1 MRRNPY
7 ARAALALLC
16 LAAPALAQ
24 DAKPKKKDK
33 PEKPYESSALF
44 AADSVV
50 RVTLTAD
57 WRALGGDRDT
67 LHPKLRPG
75 TLAYVDSAGR
85 PVRIPVSLATRGH
98 FRNSRSNCA
107 FPPLRVVFDSGGTK
121 HTLFAGQKAL
131 KLGTHCI
138 DSNLYEQY
146 VLREYLAARS
156 HTLVTPLSIR
166 PRLAR
171 VRYVDARDS
180 TRVVE
185 RYGIFFESERELG
198 DRLGGKVITARG
210 GRYGDV
216 ADSSA
221 ALLGLWEYFIGNTD
235 FSMGALHNVRLVSTD
250 RGVMAVP
257 YDFDFSG
264 LVDTRYAAPSVQ
276 LPIRNV
282 RQRLYRGPCLSEAQV
297 TDAVA
302 RLAARRGA
310 IRALYDSLTALD
322 RGYARNALSYMDDF
336 YDQAKD
342 PRQFARDLRGTCV
355 PGS

>member
-1 MRRNPY
+1 
-7 ARAALALLC
+7 
-16 LAAPALAQ
+16 
-24 DAKPKKKDK
+24 
-33 PEKPYESSALF
+33 
-44 AADSVV
+44 
-50 RVTLTAD
+50 
-57 WRALGGDRDT
+57 
-67 LHPKLRPG
+67 
-75 TLAYVDSAGR
+75 
-85 PVRIPVSLATRGH
+85 
-98 FRNSRSNCA
+98 
-107 FPPLRVVFDSGGTK
+107 
-121 HTLFAGQKAL
+121 
-131 KLGTHCI
+131 
-138 DSNLYEQY
+138 
-146 VLREYLAARS
+146 
-156 HTLVTPLSIR
+156 
-166 PRLAR
+166 
-171 VRYVDARDS
+171 VRYVDARD
-180 TRVVE
+180 TTHVVE

-198 DRLGGKVITARG
+198 ERLGGKVITARG